1 MTVSDL
7 FENLCCSLQEV
18 ENKLAA
24 NAELNVLLVVLLV
37 LLLHLFYLEPHLLR
51 GLLDK
56 VEERLDVQIAHNL
69 NV

>member
-1 MTVSDL
+1 
-7 FENLCCSLQEV
+7 V

-24 NAELNVLLVVLLV
+24 NAELNILLVVLIV

>member
-1 MTVSDL
+1 M
-7 FENLCCSLQEV
+7 

-24 NAELNVLLVVLLV
+24 NAELNILLVVLIV